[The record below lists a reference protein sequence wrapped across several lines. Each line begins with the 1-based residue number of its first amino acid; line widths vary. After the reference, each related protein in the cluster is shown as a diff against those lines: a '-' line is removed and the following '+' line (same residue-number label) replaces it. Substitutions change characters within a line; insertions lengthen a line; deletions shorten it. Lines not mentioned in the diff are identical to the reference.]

1 MNQINAAEHA
11 LFATAQTSI
20 LPSMTA
26 PYIELSRRARSAMG
40 CTSTRGDLRHNL
52 DVRVKMHAV
61 VRAYAAR

>member
-26 PYIELSRRARSAMG
+26 PYIELSRRARSAM
-40 CTSTRGDLRHNL
+40 RPHFDPWRLRHDF
-52 DVRVKMHAV
+52 DVRVKMRAV
-61 VRAYAAR
+61 VESVS